1 MTMTPPRPTNLPA
14 TGPGAGAEPVTS
26 HAQPAGI
33 HPASEPTIFERSRPG
48 RRSSRLVHDV
58 DLDSALAGV
67 PDSLRRA
74 DAPPLPEVA
83 EPTLMRHFVRLSQ
96 RNHSI
101 DSGFY
106 PLGSC
111 TMKYNPKVH
120 DEIAAMPAFAR
131 LHPLTPPSVAQG
143 LLGMLHELQHAIGEL
158 SGLPAV
164 TLQPAAGAHG
174 EFTGL
179 LLMRAFHQERVA
191 RGEIESEPLAV
202 LVPDTAHGTNPAT
215 VRMAGMRTVS
225 IPTDAR
231 GGMDL
236 DAVRAAC
243 AEHDVAGLM
252 LTNPNTLGLLDE
264 RIREIAAAVHEV
276 GGLLYYDGANLNA
289 IMGKVR
295 PGDMGF
301 DIVHVNVHKTLST
314 PHGGGGP
321 GAGPVA
327 VAERLAHLLPLP
339 RIVQHADGRY
349 DVVGDIDG
357 SIGSVS
363 RFFGNVGILVRA
375 WAYVVTHGRDG
386 LRRASELAVVNA
398 NYLME
403 LLRDVLPP
411 AFDRRCMH
419 EFVVSAGDVKA
430 RTGIRALDIS
440 KRIMDHGFHPPTM
453 YFPTLVDEALMI
465 EPTET
470 ETRETLEAFAAA
482 VRSVIAEA
490 DSDPETVRTAPHT
503 TLVRRMDE
511 ARSARQ
517 PILVDPYV
525 AQRLP
530 AAR

>member
-1 MTMTPPRPTNLPA
+1 MTATPPRPLDDDAQPA
-14 TGPGAGAEPVTS
+14 THPA
-26 HAQPAGI
+26 PAGI
-33 HPASEPTIFERSRPG
+33 HPAVEPTIFERSRPG
-48 RRSSRLVHDV
+48 RRSSRLPMAVDV
-58 DLDSALAGV
+58 DAALAGE
-67 PDSLRRA
+67 PDELRRT
-74 DAPPLPEVA
+74 DAPALPEVA

-120 DEIAAMPAFAR
+120 DEIAAMPGFAR

-143 LLGMLHELQHAIGEL
+143 MLALLHELQHAIGEL

-191 RGEIESEPLAV
+191 RGEVEREPLAV

-225 IPTDAR
+225 IPTDER

-276 GGLLYYDGANLNA
+276 DGLLYYDGANLNA

-339 RIVQHADGRY
+339 RIVRHPDGSY
-349 DVVGDIDG
+349 DVIGDGDVDA

-363 RFFGNVGILVRA
+363 RFFGNVGILIRA

-403 LLRDVLPP
+403 LVRDVLPP

-419 EFVVSAGDVKA
+419 EFVVSAGDVK
-430 RTGIRALDIS
+430 RRSGIRALDIA

-453 YFPTLVDEALMI
+453 YFPLLVDEALMV

-482 VRSVIAEA
+482 IRAVVTEA
-490 DSDPETVRTAPHT
+490 DADPETVRTAPHT

-517 PILVDPYV
+517 PILVDPAV
-525 AQRLP
+525 AARLP
-530 AAR
+530 ALR

>member
-1 MTMTPPRPTNLPA
+1 MTATTPPTHTSPA
-14 TGPGAGAEPVTS
+14 VPGL
-26 HAQPAGI
+26 
-33 HPASEPTIFERSRPG
+33 HPPSEPTIFERSRPG
-48 RRSSRLVHDV
+48 RRSSRLPRTVDV
-58 DLDSALAGV
+58 DTVLAALPA
-67 PDSLRRA
+67 SLRR
-74 DAPPLPEVA
+74 DAPPPLPEVA
-83 EPTLMRHFVRLSQ
+83 EPTLVRHFVRLSQ

-120 DEIAAMPAFAR
+120 EEIVAMPPFAR
-131 LHPLTPPSVAQG
+131 LHPLTPPRAAQG
-143 LLGMLHELQHAIGEL
+143 LLQLLHELQHAIGEL

-179 LLMRAFHQERVA
+179 LLMRAFHRERVA
-191 RGEIESEPLAV
+191 RGEIADEPRSV

-215 VRMAGMRTVS
+215 VRMAGLRTVS
-225 IPTDAR
+225 IPTDER

-236 DAVRAAC
+236 EAVRAAC

-252 LTNPNTLGLLDE
+252 LTNPNTLGVFDE
-264 RIREIAAAVHEV
+264 QIREIAAEVHAV

-289 IMGKVR
+289 IMGRTR

-327 VAERLAHLLPLP
+327 VVERLAHLLPLP
-339 RIVQHADGRY
+339 RVVRHADGSY
-349 DVVGDIDG
+349 DVVDEDPGG

-363 RFFGNVGILVRA
+363 RFFGNVGVLVRA

-386 LRRASELAVVNA
+386 LRRASELAVLNA
-398 NYLME
+398 NYL
-403 LLRDVLPP
+403 LAQVRDVLPP
-411 AFDRRCMH
+411 AFDRTCMH
-419 EFVVSAGDVKA
+419 EFVLTAGPLKHETGVKA
-430 RTGIRALDIS
+430 IDIA
-440 KRIMDHGFHPPTM
+440 KRLMDHGMHPPTM
-453 YFPTLVDEALMI
+453 YFPLLVDEALMV

-470 ETRETLEAFAAA
+470 ETRETLDAFADALRQ
-482 VRSVIAEA
+482 VVAEA
-490 DSDPETVRTAPHT
+490 HADADTVTSAPHT
-503 TLVRRMDE
+503 TVVRRLDE
-511 ARSARQ
+511 ARSVRQ
-517 PILVDPYV
+517 PVLVDPHV
-525 AQRLP
+525 ASRLT
-530 AAR
+530 

>member
-1 MTMTPPRPTNLPA
+1 MTLAHTDHAA
-14 TGPGAGAEPVTS
+14 TDTARST
-26 HAQPAGI
+26 GI

-48 RRSSRLVHDV
+48 RRSSRLGHAIDV
-58 DLDSALAGV
+58 DLALAGV
-67 PDSLRRA
+67 PASLRRA
-74 DAPPLPEVA
+74 APPTLPEVA

-120 DEIAAMPAFAR
+120 DEIAAMPSFAR
-131 LHPLTPPSVAQG
+131 MHPLAPPAVAQG
-143 LLGMLHELQHAIGEL
+143 LLAVLHDLQHAIGEL

-179 LLMRAFHQERVA
+179 LLMRVWHQERVA
-191 RGEIESEPLAV
+191 RGEIEVEPRSV

-215 VRMAGMRTVS
+215 VRMAGLRTVS
-225 IPTDAR
+225 IRTDAR

-264 RIREIAAAVHEV
+264 RITDIAAVVHEA

-289 IMGKVR
+289 IMGRAR

-339 RIVQHADGRY
+339 RIVRHPDGRF
-349 DVVGDIDG
+349 DVVDDIDG

-375 WAYVVTHGRDG
+375 WAYIVTHGRDG
-386 LRRASELAVVNA
+386 LQRASELAVVNA
-398 NYLME
+398 NYLLE
-403 LLRDVLPP
+403 LVRDVLPP

-419 EFVVSAGDVKA
+419 EFVVSAGDVKRA
-430 RTGIRALDIS
+430 TGIRALDIA

-453 YFPTLVDEALMI
+453 YFPLVVDEALMI

-482 VRSVIAEA
+482 LRAVVAEA
-490 DSDPETVRTAPHT
+490 TSDPETLRTAPHT
-503 TLVRRMDE
+503 TIVRRMDE
-511 ARSARQ
+511 ARSVRE
-517 PILVDPYV
+517 PKLVDDAV
-525 AQRLP
+525 AAQLDTRGTAHP
-530 AAR
+530 R

>member
-1 MTMTPPRPTNLPA
+1 MTSTTPPGL
-14 TGPGAGAEPVTS
+14 
-26 HAQPAGI
+26 

-48 RRSSRLVHDV
+48 RRSSRFGSGV
-58 DLDSALAGV
+58 DIDAIASTV
-67 PDSLRRA
+67 PDELRRT
-74 DAPPLPEVA
+74 DPPALPEVA
-83 EPTLMRHFVRLSQ
+83 EPTLVRHFVRMSQ

-120 DEIAAMPAFAR
+120 DEIAALPAFAR
-131 LHPLTPPSVAQG
+131 LHPLTPAAQAQG
-143 LLGMLHELQHAIGEL
+143 MLELLHELQHAIGEL

-179 LLMRAFHQERVA
+179 LLMRAWHRERIE
-191 RGEIESEPLAV
+191 RGEIDAEPQVV

-215 VRMAGMRTVS
+215 VRMAGLRIVS

-243 AEHDVAGLM
+243 GEHDIAGLM

-264 RIREIAAAVHEV
+264 RILDIAAEVHAA

-289 IMGKVR
+289 IMGRAR

-327 VAERLAHLLPLP
+327 VSQRLAHLLPVP
-339 RIVQHADGRY
+339 RIVREDDGRFA
-349 DVVGDIDG
+349 VVAEDAT

-363 RFFGNVGILVRA
+363 RFFGNVGVLVRA

-386 LRRASELAVVNA
+386 LRRSSELAVVNA
-398 NYLME
+398 NYVME
-403 LLRDVLPP
+403 QLRDVLPP

-419 EFVVSAGDVKA
+419 EFVVSAEALRREHGV
-430 RTGIRALDIS
+430 RALDVA
-440 KRIMDHGFHPPTM
+440 KRLMDHGVHPPTM
-453 YFPTLVDEALMI
+453 YFPLLVDEALMI

-470 ETRETLEAFAAA
+470 ETRETLDAFVEAMRA
-482 VRSVIAEA
+482 VVAEA
-490 DSDPETVRTAPHT
+490 ARDPETVLAAPHT

-511 ARSARQ
+511 ARSVRE
-517 PILVDPYV
+517 PRLVDAHVRERLV
-525 AQRLP
+525 ARKL
-530 AAR
+530 

>member
-1 MTMTPPRPTNLPA
+1 MTTSTPQA
-14 TGPGAGAEPVTS
+14 TPHGSDP
-26 HAQPAGI
+26 AQPEGI
-33 HPASEPTIFERSRPG
+33 HPASQPTIFELSRPG
-48 RRSSRLVHDV
+48 RRSSRLEHAVDV
-58 DLDSALAGV
+58 EAALASV
-67 PDSLRRA
+67 PGELRRTS
-74 DAPPLPEVA
+74 PPALPEVV
-83 EPTLMRHFVRLSQ
+83 EPTLVRHFVRLSQ

-120 DEIAAMPAFAR
+120 EEIAGMPAFAR
-131 LHPLTPPSVAQG
+131 LHPLTPPSAAQG
-143 LLGMLHELQHAIGEL
+143 MLALLHELQHAIGEL

-179 LLMRAFHQERVA
+179 LLIRAYHQERVQ
-191 RGEIESEPLAV
+191 RGEIEREPLVV

-215 VRMAGMRTVS
+215 VRMAGMQTLS
-225 IPTDAR
+225 IPSDAR

-236 DAVRAAC
+236 EAVRAAC
-243 AEHDVAGLM
+243 AEHEIAGLM
-252 LTNPNTLGLLDE
+252 LTNPNTIGLLDE
-264 RIREIAAAVHEV
+264 QILELSSVVHDA

-289 IMGKVR
+289 IMGKAR
-295 PGDMGF
+295 AGDMGF

-327 VAERLAHLLPLP
+327 VTEQLAHLLPLP
-339 RIVQHADGRY
+339 RIVQHPDGHF
-349 DVVGDIDG
+349 DVIEHVAT

-375 WAYVVTHGRDG
+375 WAYIATHGRDG
-386 LRRASELAVVNA
+386 LQRTSELAVLNA

-403 LLRDVLPP
+403 LMRDFMPP
-411 AFDRRCMH
+411 AFDRTCMH
-419 EFVVSAGDVKA
+419 EFVVSASDIK
-430 RTGIRALDIS
+430 RDTGVRALDIS
-440 KRIMDHGFHPPTM
+440 KRIMDHGYHPPTM
-453 YFPTLVDEALMI
+453 YFPLLVDEALMI

-482 VRSVIAEA
+482 MRAVVHEA
-490 DSDPETVRTAPHT
+490 ASDPETVKRAPHT
-503 TLVRRMDE
+503 TLVRRLDE

-517 PILVDPYV
+517 PVLTDPYV
-525 AQRLP
+525 SERL
-530 AAR
+530 

>member
-1 MTMTPPRPTNLPA
+1 VTTSAPAPRTRPTDEPA
-14 TGPGAGAEPVTS
+14 AEAAGLRE
-26 HAQPAGI
+26 HADEQ
-33 HPASEPTIFERSRPG
+33 TIYERSRPG
-48 RRSSRLVHDV
+48 RRSSRLPRTVDV
-58 DLDSALAGV
+58 DAVLATI
-67 PDSLRRA
+67 PETLRRT
-74 DAPPLPEVA
+74 APPALPEVA
-83 EPTLMRHFVRLSQ
+83 EPTLVRLSQ
-96 RNHSI
+96 RNFSI

-120 DEIAAMPAFAR
+120 DEIAAIPAFAR
-131 LHPLTPPSVAQG
+131 LHPLTPPAVAQG
-143 LLGMLHELQHAIGEL
+143 MLALLHELQHAIGEL

-179 LLMRAFHQERVA
+179 LLMRAFHQERIA
-191 RGEIESEPLAV
+191 RGEITAEPLSV

-215 VRMAGMRTVS
+215 VRMAGLRTVS
-225 IPTDAR
+225 IPSDAR

-243 AEHDVAGLM
+243 AEHDIAGLM

-264 RIREIAAAVHEV
+264 HISEIATVVHDA

-289 IMGKVR
+289 IMGRTR

-314 PHGGGGP
+314 PHCGGGP

-327 VAERLAHLLPLP
+327 VSERLAHLLPLP

-349 DVVGDIDG
+349 DVIDEQSG

-363 RFFGNVGILVRA
+363 RFFGNVGVLVRA
-375 WAYVVTHGRDG
+375 WAYIVTHGRDG
-386 LRRASELAVVNA
+386 LRRTSELAVLNA

-403 LLRDVLPP
+403 LVRDVLPP

-419 EFVVSAGDVKA
+419 EFVLTAGPLKA
-430 RTGIRALDIS
+430 ETGIRALDIS
-440 KRIMDHGFHPPTM
+440 KRIMDHGYHPPTM
-453 YFPTLVDEALMI
+453 YFPLVVDEALML

-470 ETRETLEAFAAA
+470 ETRETLEEFAVALREI
-482 VRSVIAEA
+482 VAEA
-490 DSDPETVRTAPHT
+490 HADPEKLRTAPHT
-503 TLVRRMDE
+503 TLIRRLDE

-517 PILVDPYV
+517 PVLVDPYV
-525 AQRLP
+525 ASRLT
-530 AAR
+530 

>member
-1 MTMTPPRPTNLPA
+1 MTASPPRTQPDVADDPSVA
-14 TGPGAGAEPVTS
+14 APV
-26 HAQPAGI
+26 GI
-33 HPASEPTIFERSRPG
+33 HPASEPTIFEKSRPG
-48 RRSSRLVHDV
+48 RRSSRLPLNVDV
-58 DLDSALAGV
+58 EAALVGV
-67 PDSLRRA
+67 PAALRR
-74 DAPPLPEVA
+74 DTPPPLAEVA
-83 EPTLMRHFVRLSQ
+83 EPTLVRHFVRLSQ

-131 LHPLTPPSVAQG
+131 LHPLAPPAVAQG
-143 LLGMLHELQHAIGEL
+143 MLALLHELQHAIGEL

-164 TLQPAAGAHG
+164 TMQPAAGAHG

-179 LLMRAFHQERVA
+179 LLVRAWHQERVA
-191 RGEIESEPLAV
+191 RGEIDAEPRSI

-215 VRMAGMRTVS
+215 VRMAGLKTVS
-225 IPTDAR
+225 IPTDPR

-243 AEHDVAGLM
+243 AEHDIAGLM

-264 RIREIAAAVHEV
+264 RIRDIADVVHDA

-327 VAERLAHLLPLP
+327 VAEQLAHLLPLP
-339 RIVQHADGRY
+339 RVVRHADGRF
-349 DVVGDIDG
+349 DVVDDAAG

-363 RFFGNVGILVRA
+363 RFFGNVGVLVRA

-386 LRRASELAVVNA
+386 LRRSSELAVVNA
-398 NYLME
+398 NYLMA
-403 LLRDVLPP
+403 LVRDVLPP
-411 AFDRRCMH
+411 AFDRSCMH
-419 EFVVSAGDVKA
+419 EFVVSAGDVKRA
-430 RTGIRALDIS
+430 TGVRALDIA

-453 YFPTLVDEALMI
+453 YFPMLVDEALMI

-470 ETRETLEAFAAA
+470 ETRETLEAFASALRA
-482 VRSVIAEA
+482 VVAEA
-490 DSDPETVRTAPHT
+490 YADPDMVLGAPHT
-503 TLVRRMDE
+503 TLVGRLDE
-511 ARSARQ
+511 ARSARH
-517 PILVDPYV
+517 PVLVDPHV
-525 AQRLP
+525 ASRLT
-530 AAR
+530 

>member
-1 MTMTPPRPTNLPA
+1 MTTSPPRTHVSSGPA
-14 TGPGAGAEPVTS
+14 GDEGPLPGARAEETV
-26 HAQPAGI
+26 
-33 HPASEPTIFERSRPG
+33 FELSRPG
-48 RRSSRLVHDV
+48 RRSSRLPHAVDV
-58 DLDSALAGV
+58 DAALAGV

-74 DAPPLPEVA
+74 DPPPLPEVA
-83 EPTLMRHFVRLSQ
+83 EPTLVRHLVRLSR

-120 DEIAAMPAFAR
+120 DEIAAMPQFAR
-131 LHPLTPPSVAQG
+131 MHPLAPPAAMQG
-143 LLGMLHELQHAIGEL
+143 LLAMLHELQHAIGEL

-179 LLMRAFHQERVA
+179 LLIRAWHRERVA
-191 RGEIESEPLAV
+191 NGEIAEEPRAI

-215 VRMAGMRTVS
+215 VRMAGLQTVS

-236 DAVRAAC
+236 DAVKAAC
-243 AEHDVAGLM
+243 EEHDVAGLM
-252 LTNPNTLGLLDE
+252 LTNPNTLGVFDE
-264 RIREIAAAVHEV
+264 RIREIAAEVHDA

-289 IMGKVR
+289 IMGRTR

-339 RIVQHADGRY
+339 RVVRHPDGRY
-349 DVVGDIDG
+349 DVVDTVDG

-363 RFFGNVGILVRA
+363 RFFGNVGVLVRA
-375 WAYVVTHGRDG
+375 WAYVVTHGHDG
-386 LRRASELAVVNA
+386 LRRASELAVLNA
-398 NYLME
+398 NYL
-403 LLRDVLPP
+403 LALVRDVLPP

-419 EFVVSAGDVKA
+419 EFVLTAGELKA
-430 RTGIRALDIS
+430 KTGIRAIDVA
-440 KRIMDHGFHPPTM
+440 KRLMDHGFHPPTM
-453 YFPTLVDEALMI
+453 YFPLLVDEALMV

-470 ETRETLEAFAAA
+470 ETRETLEAFAQALA
-482 VRSVIAEA
+482 TIVAEA
-490 DSDPETVRTAPHT
+490 HDDPETVKTAPHT
-503 TLVRRMDE
+503 TVVRRLDE
-511 ARSARQ
+511 ARSVRH
-517 PILVDPYV
+517 PVLVDPFV
-525 AQRLP
+525 ANRLP
-530 AAR
+530 QES

>member
-1 MTMTPPRPTNLPA
+1 MTVVDTPQVEPIGVHPA
-14 TGPGAGAEPVTS
+14 TES
-26 HAQPAGI
+26 
-33 HPASEPTIFERSRPG
+33 TIFEQSRPG
-48 RRSSRLVHDV
+48 RRSSRLPQEPDV
-58 DLDSALAGV
+58 EAALAQV
-67 PDSLRRA
+67 PAALRRSTPA
-74 DAPPLPEVA
+74 PLPEVA

-111 TMKYNPKVH
+111 TMKYNPKVN
-120 DEIAAMPAFAR
+120 EEVAAMPGFAR
-131 LHPLTPPSVAQG
+131 LHPLTPPAQAQG
-143 LLGMLHELQHAIGEL
+143 MLEVLWQLQHAIAEL
-158 SGLPAV
+158 AGLPAV

-174 EFTGL
+174 EYAGL
-179 LLMRAFHQERVA
+179 LLMRAWHAERIE
-191 RGEIESEPLAV
+191 RGEIDHEPRKV

-215 VRMAGMRTVS
+215 VRMAGLETLSVRT
-225 IPTDAR
+225 DER

-236 DAVRAAC
+236 DEVRRLC
-243 AEHDVAGLM
+243 EEHDIAGLM

-264 RIREIAAAVHEV
+264 RILDIAAVVHGA

-289 IMGKVR
+289 IMGRAR

-327 VAERLAHLLPLP
+327 VAQRLAHLLPVP
-339 RIVQHADGRY
+339 RITRDAEGRL
-349 DVVGDIDG
+349 DVMHVDDRA
-357 SIGSVS
+357 IGSVS
-363 RFFGNVGILVRA
+363 HFFGNAGILVRA
-375 WAYVVTHGRDG
+375 WAYVTLHGRDG
-386 LRRASELAVVNA
+386 LQRASELAVVNA

-419 EFVVSAGDVKA
+419 EFVVSAGALRRDHGV
-430 RTGIRALDIS
+430 RALDVA
-440 KRIMDHGFHPPTM
+440 KRIMDHGYHPPTM
-453 YFPTLVDEALMI
+453 YFPLLVDEALMI

-470 ETRETLEAFAAA
+470 ETRETLEAFADAMRA
-482 VRSVIAEA
+482 VVAECA
-490 DSDPETVRTAPHT
+490 TDPETVLTAPHT

-511 ARSARQ
+511 ARSVRELK
-517 PILVDPYV
+517 LVD
-525 AQRLP
+525 
-530 AAR
+530 ARVRPTA

>member
-1 MTMTPPRPTNLPA
+1 VSAPAAVTHPPA
-14 TGPGAGAEPVTS
+14 APGL
-26 HAQPAGI
+26 
-33 HPASEPTIFERSRPG
+33 HPPSEPTIFERSRPG
-48 RRSSRLVHDV
+48 RRSSRLPHHVDV
-58 DLDSALAGV
+58 DTALAAV
-67 PDSLRRA
+67 PSHLRRS
-74 DAPPLPEVA
+74 DPPRLPEVA
-83 EPTLMRHFVRLSQ
+83 EPTLVRHFVRLSQ

-120 DEIAAMPAFAR
+120 DEIVAMPAFAR
-131 LHPLTPPSVAQG
+131 LHPLTPPSAAQG
-143 LLGMLHELQHAIGEL
+143 VLALLHELQHAIGEL

-179 LLMRAFHQERVA
+179 LVMRAYHRERVA
-191 RGEIESEPLAV
+191 RGEIPEEPRAV

-215 VRMAGMRTVS
+215 VRMAGLRTVS
-225 IPTDAR
+225 IPTDER

-236 DAVRAAC
+236 DAVRVAC
-243 AEHDVAGLM
+243 REHDVAGLM
-252 LTNPNTLGLLDE
+252 LTNPNTLGVFDE
-264 RIREIAAAVHEV
+264 RIADITSVVHEA

-289 IMGKVR
+289 IMGRTR

-339 RIVQHADGRY
+339 RVVRHADGRY
-349 DVVGDIDG
+349 DVVDQDPDG
-357 SIGSVS
+357 SSIGSVT
-363 RFFGNVGILVRA
+363 RFFGNVGVLVRA

-386 LRRASELAVVNA
+386 LRRASDLAVLNA
-398 NYLME
+398 NYL
-403 LLRDVLPP
+403 LARLRDVLPP
-411 AFDRRCMH
+411 AFDRTCMH
-419 EFVVSAGDVKA
+419 EFVLGAGALKAETGVRAIDVA
-430 RTGIRALDIS
+430 

-453 YFPTLVDEALMI
+453 YFPLLVDEALMV

-470 ETRETLEAFAAA
+470 ETRETLDAFADALRA
-482 VRSVIAEA
+482 IVAEAHADPDTVRS
-490 DSDPETVRTAPHT
+490 APHT
-503 TLVRRMDE
+503 TLVRRLDE
-511 ARSARQ
+511 ARSVRE
-517 PILVDPYV
+517 PRLVDASVLEAIAPHP
-525 AQRLP
+525 R
-530 AAR
+530 

>member
-1 MTMTPPRPTNLPA
+1 MPA
-14 TGPGAGAEPVTS
+14 R
-26 HAQPAGI
+26 
-33 HPASEPTIFERSRPG
+33 EPTIFELSRPG
-48 RRSSRLVHDV
+48 RRSSRLPIAVDV
-58 DLDSALAGV
+58 DAALSDID
-67 PDSLRRA
+67 PSLVRER
-74 DAPPLPEVA
+74 PPALPEVA
-83 EPTLMRHFVRLSQ
+83 EPTLVRHFVRLSQ

-120 DEIAAMPAFAR
+120 DEIAALSPFAR
-131 LHPLTPPSVAQG
+131 LHPLAPASVMQG
-143 LLGMLHELQHAIGEL
+143 LLAVLHELQHAIGEL

-174 EFTGL
+174 ELTGL
-179 LLMRAFHQERVA
+179 LLMRAHHRERLA
-191 RGEIESEPLAV
+191 RGEITAEPLGV

-215 VRMAGMRTVS
+215 VRMAGLRTVS
-225 IPTDAR
+225 IPTDSR

-243 AEHDVAGLM
+243 AAGDVAGLM
-252 LTNPNTLGLLDE
+252 LTNPNTLGVFDE
-264 RIREIAAAVHEV
+264 RIREIADEVHGT

-289 IMGKVR
+289 IMGLVR

-327 VAERLAHLLPLP
+327 VAEYLAHLLPLP
-339 RIVQHADGRY
+339 RVVRHADGRF
-349 DVVGDIDG
+349 DVVDAVDG

-363 RFFGNVGILVRA
+363 RFFGNVGVLVRA

-398 NYLME
+398 NYLLE
-403 LLRDVLPP
+403 LLREQLPP

-419 EFVVSAGDVKA
+419 EFVVSAGTLRA
-430 RTGIRALDIS
+430 ETGVRALDVA
-440 KRIMDHGFHPPTM
+440 KRLMDHGFHPPTM
-453 YFPTLVDEALMI
+453 YFPLLVEEALMI

-470 ETRETLEAFAAA
+470 ETRETLEAFAEA
-482 VRSVIAEA
+482 VLAIVAEA
-490 DSDPETVRTAPHT
+490 HADPATVLAAPHT
-503 TLVRRMDE
+503 TVVGRLDE

-517 PILVDPYV
+517 PVLVDPVV
-525 AQRLP
+525 ASSLT
-530 AAR
+530 

>member
-1 MTMTPPRPTNLPA
+1 MTAAPARTTAAPGLHPP
-14 TGPGAGAEPVTS
+14 
-26 HAQPAGI
+26 
-33 HPASEPTIFERSRPG
+33 SEPTIFDRSRPG
-48 RRSSRLVHDV
+48 RRSSRVPIDV
-58 DLDSALAGV
+58 DVDAIMSTI
-67 PDSLRRA
+67 PDALRRA
-74 DAPPLPEVA
+74 RPPRLPEVA
-83 EPTLMRHFVRLSQ
+83 EPTLVRHFVRLSQ

-120 DEIAAMPAFAR
+120 DEIAAMPEFAR
-131 LHPLTPPSVAQG
+131 LHPLTPPRAAQG
-143 LLGMLHELQHAIGEL
+143 MLALLHELQHAIGEL

-179 LLMRAFHQERVA
+179 LLMRAWHRERVA
-191 RGEIESEPLAV
+191 RGEIAEEPRSV

-215 VRMAGMRTVS
+215 VRMAGLRTVS

-236 DAVRAAC
+236 DAVRDAC
-243 AEHDVAGLM
+243 AAHDIAGLM
-252 LTNPNTLGLLDE
+252 LTNPNTLGVFDE
-264 RIREIAAAVHEV
+264 RIAAITSTVRDA

-289 IMGKVR
+289 IMGRTR

-339 RIVQHADGRY
+339 RVVRHEDGRY
-349 DVVGDIDG
+349 DVVTHVDD

-363 RFFGNVGILVRA
+363 RFFGNVGVLVRA

-386 LRRASELAVVNA
+386 LRRASDIAVLNA
-398 NYLME
+398 NYL
-403 LLRDVLPP
+403 LAQLRDVLPP
-411 AFDRRCMH
+411 AFDRTCMH
-419 EFVVSAGDVKA
+419 EFVLSAGQLKRDTGVRAIDVA
-430 RTGIRALDIS
+430 
-440 KRIMDHGFHPPTM
+440 KRIMDHGYHPPTM
-453 YFPTLVDEALMI
+453 YFPLLVDEALMI

-470 ETRETLEAFAAA
+470 ETRETLDAFAAA
-482 VRSVIAEA
+482 MRAIVAEA
-490 DSDPETVRTAPHT
+490 HADSQTVCSAPHT
-503 TLVRRMDE
+503 TPVRRLDE
-511 ARSARQ
+511 ARSARH
-517 PILVDPYV
+517 PVLVDGFV
-525 AQRLP
+525 LASD
-530 AAR
+530 

>member
-1 MTMTPPRPTNLPA
+1 MTASPPRLQPDTDPA
-14 TGPGAGAEPVTS
+14 DGATAVV
-26 HAQPAGI
+26 PAGI
-33 HPASEPTIFERSRPG
+33 HPASEPTIFEQSRPG
-48 RRSSRLVHDV
+48 RRSSRLPRTVDV
-58 DLDSALAGV
+58 DAVLANV
-67 PDSLRRA
+67 PAALRR
-74 DAPPLPEVA
+74 DVSPPLPEVA
-83 EPTLMRHFVRLSQ
+83 EPTLVRHFVRLSQ

-131 LHPLTPPSVAQG
+131 LHPLAPPAVAQG
-143 LLGMLHELQHAIGEL
+143 MLALLHELQHAIGEL

-179 LLMRAFHQERVA
+179 LLVRAWHQERVA
-191 RGEIESEPLAV
+191 RGEITVEPRSI

-215 VRMAGMRTVS
+215 VRMAGLKTVS
-225 IPTDAR
+225 IPSDVR

-264 RIREIAAAVHEV
+264 RIRDIADVVHEA

-327 VAERLAHLLPLP
+327 VAEQLAHLLPLP
-339 RIVQHADGRY
+339 RIVRHADGRF
-349 DVVGDIDG
+349 DVIDDADG

-363 RFFGNVGILVRA
+363 RFFGNVGVLVRA

-386 LRRASELAVVNA
+386 LRRSSELAVVNA
-398 NYLME
+398 NYLMA
-403 LLRDVLPP
+403 LVRDVLPP
-411 AFDRRCMH
+411 AFDRSCMH
-419 EFVVSAGDVKA
+419 EFVVSAGDVKRA
-430 RTGIRALDIS
+430 TGVRALDIA

-453 YFPTLVDEALMI
+453 YFPLLVDEALMI

-470 ETRETLEAFAAA
+470 ETRETLEAFADALRA
-482 VRSVIAEA
+482 VVAEA
-490 DSDPETVRTAPHT
+490 HADPATVLAAPHT
-503 TLVRRMDE
+503 TLVGRLDE
-511 ARSARQ
+511 ARSARN
-517 PILVDPYV
+517 PVLVDPHV
-525 AQRLP
+525 ASRLT
-530 AAR
+530 